1 MFPARRSAGGGD
13 RDGPPESRRPP
24 GKRFYQCI
32 GKDAEKPAD
41 AFLASRRKSVKM
53 LFRLVIGTMRKA
65 GPEGAGFSH
74 LPLRQNG
81 GRFPGLCPPCAG
93 GSANEISHL
102 RQAESKAEPVGPAP
116 PYYKTLIR
124 LLALS
129 KRTRRFWNKPAAP
142 LKDSPYYLSAP
153 PNRMEVT
160 EGSLKEDKM

>member
-1 MFPARRSAGGGD
+1 MFYTGEESHKTAGPLLSAICRVKRPLLPAAGNCVFPARRSAGGGD

-102 RQAESKAEPVGPAP
+102 RQAESKPEPIGPAR
-116 PYYKTLIR
+116 LI
-124 LLALS
+124 
-129 KRTRRFWNKPAAP
+129 TKP
-142 LKDSPYYLSAP
+142 
-153 PNRMEVT
+153 
-160 EGSLKEDKM
+160 